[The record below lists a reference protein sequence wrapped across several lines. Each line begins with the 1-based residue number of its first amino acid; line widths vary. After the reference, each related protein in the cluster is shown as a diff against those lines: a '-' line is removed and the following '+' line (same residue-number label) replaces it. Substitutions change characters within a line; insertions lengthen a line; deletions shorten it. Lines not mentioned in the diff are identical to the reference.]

1 MQYYAIKTKI
11 CGENYYFDHFIF
23 VSEKIDARRAFTK
36 EDAEKHLEFLKS
48 KGDGKDASIVPIDY
62 QPSQEELNKLYEEL
76 KSLKDEYDFEK
87 RLDTHDGTLGMLS
100 TQIRDIKDTIEQ
112 LEKLLGGK

>member
-11 CGENYYFDHFIF
+11 CGEDYYFDHWIF

-36 EDAEKHLEFLKS
+36 EEAEEHLAFLKS
-48 KGDGKDASIVPIDY
+48 RGDGKNATIVAIDY

-76 KSLKDEYDFEK
+76 KSLKDEYAFEK
-87 RLDTHDGTLGMLS
+87 SLDTHDGTLGMLS
-100 TQIRDIKDTIEQ
+100 TQIQNVKETIEE